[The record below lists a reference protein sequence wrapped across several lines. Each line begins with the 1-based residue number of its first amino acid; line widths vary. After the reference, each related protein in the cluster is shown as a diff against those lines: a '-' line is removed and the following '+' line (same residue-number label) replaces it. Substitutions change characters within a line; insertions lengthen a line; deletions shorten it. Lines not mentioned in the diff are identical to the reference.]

1 MAFEDCKPYV
11 ETAGFSLLLTL
22 CFPVLLSRELP
33 EAAMVETRYGQIRRA
48 STGHFTAFR
57 VLGESLCYHQV
68 ARKLVCIGRLEGLE
82 TWVSHLPAASCR
94 YLFSSF
100 DLRVPA
106 YCTGCLF
113 RELNW
118 LIEDSLVNR
127 AHSPL
132 CFSISQY
139 KYDTSGKNENVVLR
153 ISLDDLYQLWKQ
165 TIEERRPSQYIVGC
179 EHWRDLVL
187 SVQEGVLIPGP
198 NTELI
203 VDLVSDVVSNNEEL
217 GQGLWADVGTGSGA
231 IAIGIRRIWGSY
243 GTDLSQ
249 IAVLVATQMCLYG
262 LQDVIEVRQGSWFEP
277 LKDVEG
283 QLVDGGTSGI
293 DYLVRLRNGASA
305 MLKPD
310 GFFAFE
316 TKGEKQC
323 EFLVDCMQNDIAG
336 SFCNLNIAGMS
347 RVQGPSSLKRK
358 RPELNSPVQSLTEH
372 ERILYDVIRS
382 KQDIGIWTR
391 DMKKEAKLPDN
402 VVNKSLKALTVKNL
416 IKEVVNIQN
425 KGRKHFMATEFE
437 PSKEITGGAWY
448 LEGSLDTEFIESLR
462 QLCKRQIEKKG
473 VATLEEVTDMI
484 NSYPAFNVEV
494 TKQQI
499 DEILRTLI
507 LDNAVMEVKSNGM
520 GEFASIPFGKVCYR
534 YISKGA
540 LGGEPKAG
548 ALASI
553 PCGVCPRISHCT
565 PDGIISPKTCVY
577 YQKWLDF

>member
-1 MAFEDCKPYV
+1 
-11 ETAGFSLLLTL
+11 
-22 CFPVLLSRELP
+22 
-33 EAAMVETRYGQIRRA
+33 
-48 STGHFTAFR
+48 
-57 VLGESLCYHQV
+57 
-68 ARKLVCIGRLEGLE
+68 
-82 TWVSHLPAASCR
+82 
-94 YLFSSF
+94 
-100 DLRVPA
+100 
-106 YCTGCLF
+106 
-113 RELNW
+113 
-118 LIEDSLVNR
+118 
-127 AHSPL
+127 
-132 CFSISQY
+132 
-139 KYDTSGKNENVVLR
+139 
-153 ISLDDLYQLWKQ
+153 
-165 TIEERRPSQYIVGC
+165 
-179 EHWRDLVL
+179 
-187 SVQEGVLIPGP
+187 
-198 NTELI
+198 
-203 VDLVSDVVSNNEEL
+203 
-217 GQGLWADVGTGSGA
+217 
-231 IAIGIRRIWGSY
+231 
-243 GTDLSQ
+243 
-249 IAVLVATQMCLYG
+249 
-262 LQDVIEVRQGSWFEP
+262 
-277 LKDVEG
+277 
-283 QLVDGGTSGI
+283 
-293 DYLVRLRNGASA
+293 

-316 TKGEKQC
+316 TNGEKQ
-323 EFLVDCMQNDIAG
+323 L
-336 SFCNLNIAGMS
+336 GMS

-402 VVNKSLKALTVKNL
+402 VVNKSLKALRVKNL

-437 PSKEITGGAWY
+437 PSKEISGGAWY

-473 VATLEEVTDMI
+473 VATLEEVTDSI
-484 NSYPAFNVEV
+484 NSYPAFNVDV

-499 DEILRTLI
+499 EEILRTLI
-507 LDNAVMEVKSNGM
+507 LDNAIMEVKSNGM

>member
-1 MAFEDCKPYV
+1 MRACV
-11 ETAGFSLLLTL
+11 QSVT
-22 CFPVLLSRELP
+22 FPP
-33 EAAMVETRYGQIRRA
+33 
-48 STGHFTAFR
+48 
-57 VLGESLCYHQV
+57 
-68 ARKLVCIGRLEGLE
+68 
-82 TWVSHLPAASCR
+82 LPAASCR

-127 AHSPL
+127 SSSPS
-132 CFSISQY
+132 CFSFSQY
-139 KYDTSGKNENVVLR
+139 KYDTSGKNENVMLR

-179 EHWRDLVL
+179 DHWRNLVL

-217 GQGLWADVGTGSGA
+217 GQGLWADVGT
-231 IAIGIRRIWGSY
+231 
-243 GTDLSQ
+243 
-249 IAVLVATQMCLYG
+249 VLVATQMCLYG

-277 LKDVEG
+277 LKNVEG

-293 DYLVRLRNGASA
+293 DYLVHLRNGASA

-336 SFCNLNIAGMS
+336 SFCNLNIAAGMS

-499 DEILRTLI
+499 EEILRTLI
-507 LDNAVMEVKSNGM
+507 LDNAIMEVKSNGM

>member
-1 MAFEDCKPYV
+1 MTRTKTSYKSFMLILIC
-11 ETAGFSLLLTL
+11 L
-22 CFPVLLSRELP
+22 CS
-33 EAAMVETRYGQIRRA
+33 
-48 STGHFTAFR
+48 
-57 VLGESLCYHQV
+57 
-68 ARKLVCIGRLEGLE
+68 
-82 TWVSHLPAASCR
+82 VSHLPAASCR

-113 RELNW
+113 RF
-118 LIEDSLVNR
+118 D
-127 AHSPL
+127 
-132 CFSISQY
+132 
-139 KYDTSGKNENVVLR
+139 
-153 ISLDDLYQLWKQ
+153 
-165 TIEERRPSQYIVGC
+165 
-179 EHWRDLVL
+179 VL
-187 SVQEGVLIPGP
+187 S
-198 NTELI
+198 
-203 VDLVSDVVSNNEEL
+203 
-217 GQGLWADVGTGSGA
+217 
-231 IAIGIRRIWGSY
+231 
-243 GTDLSQ
+243 
-249 IAVLVATQMCLYG
+249 
-262 LQDVIEVRQGSWFEP
+262 
-277 LKDVEG
+277 
-283 QLVDGGTSGI
+283 
-293 DYLVRLRNGASA
+293 
-305 MLKPD
+305 
-310 GFFAFE
+310 
-316 TKGEKQC
+316 
-323 EFLVDCMQNDIAG
+323 
-336 SFCNLNIAGMS
+336 AGMS